1 MAQPVWNTLAGSIGN
16 FPASISA
23 LYQLS
28 ASPVLPAT
36 SITYALISGTLPS
49 GLTINSNG
57 LISGTPTIVTSN
69 TTSAFTIR
77 VTDNLG
83 NIRDRTFLM
92 TITGS
97 AIPQF
102 ITSNGSIL
110 TTQDSLW
117 IELPIAYSNP
127 KTNNPVIVQVKEGA
141 LPPGLEIDILGV
153 IRGYPNP
160 PVVTITQPLV
170 SATATQTSSTNNAI
184 TVSSTTGFS
193 VGRPVTF
200 AGTTFGGLTT
210 GTTYYVKTILN
221 STTFTITAT
230 QNGPTYILGNG
241 TGLMTVSLPPVATGH
256 PTIRTYT
263 FTLEL
268 SSPLGNDLGNFSI
281 TVVHQNVP
289 VAQGGPGKPNN
300 SRLPVMYNTRPPTY
314 NINDTD
320 PYYGYYI

>member
-1 MAQPVWNTLAGSIGN
+1 MAQPVWNTPAGSIGN
-16 FPASISA
+16 FPASLPS
-23 LYQLS
+23 LYQFS
-28 ASPVLPAT
+28 ASAVLPAT
-36 SITYALISGTLPS
+36 SITYALISGTLPN

-170 SATATQTSSTNNAI
+170 SATATQTFSTNNAI

-230 QNGPTYILGNG
+230 QNGPTYVLGNG
-241 TGLMTVSLPPVATGH
+241 TV
-256 PTIRTYT
+256 
-263 FTLEL
+263 
-268 SSPLGNDLGNFSI
+268 
-281 TVVHQNVP
+281 
-289 VAQGGPGKPNN
+289 
-300 SRLPVMYNTRPPTY
+300 
-314 NINDTD
+314 
-320 PYYGYYI
+320 